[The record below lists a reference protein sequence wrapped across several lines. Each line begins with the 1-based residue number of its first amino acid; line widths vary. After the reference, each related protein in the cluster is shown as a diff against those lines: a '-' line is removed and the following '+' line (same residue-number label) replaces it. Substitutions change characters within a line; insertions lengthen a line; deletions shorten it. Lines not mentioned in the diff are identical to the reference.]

1 MLLFSRLL
9 LQETAY
15 KESIWMVVRDA
26 DIVYP
31 KKSEIPYTISCIKV
45 LDQRKDGK
53 NGVVKVKQ
61 GGIGTK
67 NVLLRFHSQRGH
79 SLNYVV
85 QIYGH

>member
-1 MLLFSRLL
+1 M
-9 LQETAY
+9 
-15 KESIWMVVRDA
+15 
-26 DIVYP
+26 
-31 KKSEIPYTISCIKV
+31 

-61 GGIGTK
+61 GGIGNK